1 MSQSNQTIIFAPNSP
16 IAYISIGTP
25 QPTPQLIISSLQSII
40 CAQSNQAVIFSSN
53 SPIAYLCIPQLQ
65 APSCTQI
72 AQQYLA
78 IVPTQDI
85 EVRAEDIMDL
95 RNCLITILEA
105 MLPHVVEVGQI
116 TQLIYQLQQLDLK
129 SGDVLKAEYRN
140 AISNAIEQIL
150 NILSSLN
157 IIKIAND
164 EITITESASSS

>member
-1 MSQSNQTIIFAPNSP
+1 MSQTNQVSIFAPTNP
-16 IAYISIGTP
+16 IAYISISSQITACIP
-25 QPTPQLIISSLQSII
+25 SNQPTIFDP
-40 CAQSNQAVIFSSN
+40 SNLSAFL
-53 SPIAYLCIPQLQ
+53 YIPQLQ

-95 RNCLITILEA
+95 RNCLIAVLQA

-150 NILSSLN
+150 NLLSSLN

-164 EITITESASSS
+164 EITVTESSSST